1 MRSDTYKDIARFEV
15 AVNEVAG
22 MDVLQ
27 AMELGIVDIS
37 PSVVVSEVEFTHQ
50 LPSQKQY
57 SPDRKLEMA
66 ANKKALEGL
75 AKTVDCH
82 CIEASFRTKPTD
94 TRDTAPSLKLRVDME
109 LAAQGVK
116 FSFNSL
122 KFNDDVISR

>member
-1 MRSDTYKDIARFEV
+1 MRSNTHKDIARFEV
-15 AVNEVAG
+15 TVNEVVG

-37 PSVVVSEVEFTHQ
+37 PLVVVSEVEFTYQ

-66 ANKKALEGL
+66 ANKEGLKGL

-82 CIEASFRTKPTD
+82 CIKASFCTKPTD
-94 TRDTAPSLKLRVDME
+94 TRDTAPSLKLCVDME

-122 KFNDDVISR
+122 EFNDNVVS